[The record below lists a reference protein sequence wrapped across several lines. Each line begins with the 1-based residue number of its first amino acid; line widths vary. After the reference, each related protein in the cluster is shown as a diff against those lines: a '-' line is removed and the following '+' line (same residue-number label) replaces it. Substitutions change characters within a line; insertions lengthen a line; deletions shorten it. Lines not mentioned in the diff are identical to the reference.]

1 MEEPPP
7 SDGNTPAGAASL
19 AATVLEEEARRE
31 AQQAASEVLF
41 ADNLLPGVKS
51 EGISIRKGLAM
62 GGGAT
67 TFVVLLLLASLDE
80 LQTAAI
86 TVLAPDMRDT
96 FGVSDGTITFIAASS
111 SAFVVFGAIPMG
123 WAADRMKRVPIIGW
137 SSVFFTF
144 MVFLS
149 GLAPNA
155 FAFFWARFGVGIAKA
170 NTIPVHSSMLADTYP
185 IGIRGRLGAI
195 GGGSARLVAVLS
207 PVLVGA
213 VAVAANGPGEVDGW
227 RWAYYLFGI
236 PVALLAIAAFFLKE
250 PPRGQWE
257 KIDVLGES
265 FVEEDPLPVSLDAA
279 FSRLMQIRTIKTV
292 VVGFSALG
300 FGLFTVPVLES
311 LYLEE
316 RWNLDPLDR
325 GITITVGGLFAV
337 LGLLYVGP
345 KFDRLWR
352 EDPTRSLRMVGICI
366 GVGTLFKPIQ
376 YAVPN
381 VPLFITFGVP
391 QTVLFIAAFAMVGP
405 LMQSIVPYRLRGSGT
420 ALITLYIFFIGA
432 AGGGLISLLFT
443 DAWGP
448 RTTALVLSVPTSI
461 LGGWILYRG
470 ARHIRHDLS
479 LNVQEL
485 LDEQDEE
492 KRRHESGEIPALQV
506 NNLDFCYGPVQVLFD
521 VGFELRKG
529 ETLALL
535 GTNGAGKSTLLRVIS
550 GLGTPRRGVVRLG
563 GRTITYTSPQLRAA
577 LGVHQLPGGK
587 GVFPGMTVHQ
597 NLTMGAYIHRRDR
610 DDVTGRIDRVL
621 ELFPDLAQR
630 QGQGAASLSGGQRQ
644 MLALA
649 RVLLHAPEILLID
662 ELSLGLAPTVV
673 QDLLVIIER
682 LQEQGQTIIIVEQSL
697 NVALAVA
704 DRAIFL
710 EKGQIRFEGPAQ
722 ELLERDDLARAVF
735 LGKEGG

>member
-137 SSVFFTF
+137 SSIFFTA

-149 GLAPNA
+149 GLATNA

-325 GITITVGGLFAV
+325 GITITVGGLFAI

-577 LGVHQLPGGK
+577 LGIHQLPGGK

-630 QGQGAASLSGGQRQ
+630 QGQGAASLSGGQQQ

-649 RVLLHAPEILLID
+649 RVLLHDPEILLID

-673 QDLLVIIER
+673 QDLLGIIEQ

>member
-137 SSVFFTF
+137 SSIFFTA

-577 LGVHQLPGGK
+577 LGIHQLPGGK

-621 ELFPDLAQR
+621 ELFPALAQR

-649 RVLLHAPEILLID
+649 RVLLHDPEILLID

>member
-67 TFVVLLLLASLDE
+67 TFVVLLLLASLDK

-649 RVLLHAPEILLID
+649 RVLLHDPEILLID